1 MRTQEKLIYTNERGE
16 SIEFSTASS
25 YHVNFK
31 DVTGLSDVRNA
42 IYSTNSMGQDG
53 DTYLG
58 YRIESRDIDIVGYI
72 KERDK
77 QAAQNLRRKLNR
89 ILNPQYEA
97 TLTYVFGDFRR
108 VIGCKIDDAPIFK
121 RKPIFEQFT
130 VSLSCL
136 NPFWREETETREDI
150 ATWIGGFEF
159 PVPDGLELYDGWEI
173 GYRQP
178 SLIVNVYNSG
188 DVKSGIRIEFRA
200 IGAVTNPVLL
210 NVDTREFIK
219 LNISLVAGDVLTVS
233 TGYGEKAVKLNRGG
247 TITDAFRYFYFN
259 TGDLAVELDTADG
272 QLNRIDRVVVR
283 WDLTNRVMSVKVK
296 SSSFSASPTAPAL
309 QRDADVYELA
319 LADIYVGAG
328 VTAITQS
335 KITDQRLNTSL
346 CGVVAAVVQQIDTAA
361 FNAQLQAW
369 FAEYQSLSAAE
380 YNTLVSYMNS
390 LKLQGNTQYEAF
402 EQHMADF
409 ETQAAADFNAWFN
422 GLQNVLDDNA
432 ATNLLNITNAL
443 DARVDMLEAVLF
455 NDITTN
461 PFLILFD
468 DLDGV
473 TSTGI
478 WNESLQRIE
487 C

>member
-1 MRTQEKLIYTNERGE
+1 MEKSSFFNSVSHDRTYKAEDWAEY
-16 SIEFSTASS
+16 FAS
-25 YHVNFK
+25 F
-31 DVTGLSDVRNA
+31 
-42 IYSTNSMGQDG
+42 
-53 DTYLG
+53 
-58 YRIESRDIDIVGYI
+58 
-72 KERDK
+72 
-77 QAAQNLRRKLNR
+77 
-89 ILNPQYEA
+89 
-97 TLTYVFGDFRR
+97 
-108 VIGCKIDDAPIFK
+108 IGNG
-121 RKPIFEQFT
+121 
-130 VSLSCL
+130 V
-136 NPFWREETETREDI
+136 
-150 ATWIGGFEF
+150 F
-159 PVPDGLELYDGWEI
+159 PVPSTGLQVVANDGM
-173 GYRQP
+173 
-178 SLIVNVYNSG
+178 
-188 DVKSGIRIEFRA
+188 K
-200 IGAVTNPVLL
+200 L
-210 NVDTREFIK
+210 NVK
-219 LNISLVAGDVLTVS
+219 
-233 TGYGEKAVKLNRGG
+233 TGKAWING
-247 TITDAFRYFYFN
+247 YFYFN

-455 NDITTN
+455 NDIISIQTFCN
-461 PFLILFD
+461 
-468 DLDGV
+468 G
-473 TSTGI
+473 
-478 WNESLQRIE
+478 
-487 C
+487 

>member
-1 MRTQEKLIYTNERGE
+1 MEKSSFFNSVSHDRTYKAEDWAEY
-16 SIEFSTASS
+16 FAS
-25 YHVNFK
+25 F
-31 DVTGLSDVRNA
+31 
-42 IYSTNSMGQDG
+42 
-53 DTYLG
+53 
-58 YRIESRDIDIVGYI
+58 
-72 KERDK
+72 
-77 QAAQNLRRKLNR
+77 
-89 ILNPQYEA
+89 
-97 TLTYVFGDFRR
+97 
-108 VIGCKIDDAPIFK
+108 IGNG
-121 RKPIFEQFT
+121 
-130 VSLSCL
+130 V
-136 NPFWREETETREDI
+136 
-150 ATWIGGFEF
+150 F
-159 PVPDGLELYDGWEI
+159 PVPSTGLQVVANDGM
-173 GYRQP
+173 
-178 SLIVNVYNSG
+178 
-188 DVKSGIRIEFRA
+188 K
-200 IGAVTNPVLL
+200 L
-210 NVDTREFIK
+210 NVK
-219 LNISLVAGDVLTVS
+219 
-233 TGYGEKAVKLNRGG
+233 TGKAWING
-247 TITDAFRYFYFN
+247 YFYFN

-309 QRDADVYELA
+309 QRDADIYELA

-478 WNESLQRIE
+478 WNEFAEDRMLTRYACTAAELSCVIGNIFAELSPPCAACGAEVLQITGTTVAGNAATLTVTEAGFDFDGCADDTAMIE
-487 C
+487 RMRKGRCIYAKTGAGAERTDGIQRDCEGERPCKAHLHDHEFDGALPEEIPLHACKQDTG

>member
-1 MRTQEKLIYTNERGE
+1 MEKSSFFNSVSHDRTYKAEDWAEY
-16 SIEFSTASS
+16 FAS
-25 YHVNFK
+25 F
-31 DVTGLSDVRNA
+31 
-42 IYSTNSMGQDG
+42 
-53 DTYLG
+53 
-58 YRIESRDIDIVGYI
+58 
-72 KERDK
+72 
-77 QAAQNLRRKLNR
+77 
-89 ILNPQYEA
+89 
-97 TLTYVFGDFRR
+97 
-108 VIGCKIDDAPIFK
+108 IGNG
-121 RKPIFEQFT
+121 
-130 VSLSCL
+130 V
-136 NPFWREETETREDI
+136 
-150 ATWIGGFEF
+150 F
-159 PVPDGLELYDGWEI
+159 PVPSTGLQVVANDGM
-173 GYRQP
+173 
-178 SLIVNVYNSG
+178 
-188 DVKSGIRIEFRA
+188 K
-200 IGAVTNPVLL
+200 L
-210 NVDTREFIK
+210 NVK
-219 LNISLVAGDVLTVS
+219 
-233 TGYGEKAVKLNRGG
+233 TGKAWING
-247 TITDAFRYFYFN
+247 YFYFN

-283 WDLTNRVMSVKVK
+283 WDLTN
-296 SSSFSASPTAPAL
+296 
-309 QRDADVYELA
+309 
-319 LADIYVGAG
+319 G